1 MVYNITQTPQV
12 WIDHQVREVDDC
24 LEFNW
29 DAVDELFPEG
39 LVDSMFSAY
48 CRLLRMLARDDR
60 IWHQTHLPLL
70 PQEQLGRRRTANA
83 TTREFPHA
91 GRGTLDSL
99 FARSL
104 RDAPEALALADG
116 DLCLSYRDLGRAAE
130 ALCGRLMARGCG
142 QGSLV
147 AVVSN
152 GGWEEAVAALAV
164 SSAGAA
170 YMPVD
175 AAVPPARLKHLLEY
189 SGAGAVLVQRRHASL
204 PWPAGLPVM
213 VMDEDLLKSNSEF
226 DFERCVSRP
235 DALAYVIH
243 TSGSTGAP
251 KGVMIR
257 HERAVN
263 TIRAVNELTGLRSSD
278 RVLALSRFTFDLS
291 VWDMFGLFGAGGAL
305 VLPDPARRLEAAHWL
320 ELMHRHQVSIWNS
333 VPPFLQIL
341 AAHLEHHPAALP
353 PLRCA
358 LLSGDWIPLGLPGRI
373 RAFWPELRLFSLGGA
388 TEASI
393 WSNFFP
399 VEDVLPQW
407 KSIPYGKPLA
417 NQRFFILDR
426 HGSDCPDWVPGELHI
441 AGDGLADG
449 YLKDPERT
457 AERFIRHPGTGED
470 LYATGDL
477 GCYMPDGN
485 IEFLGR
491 QDNQVKINGYRVELG
506 EVENTLMEH
515 PFVEQAAAL
524 TVRGRQ
530 AGQVLAA
537 FVACRPGTSPAP
549 EELQQWLAER
559 LPSFLVPGMI
569 LMRESLPLTSS
580 GKVDRK
586 SLVLDPDQELPR
598 MKGAQP
604 GSETERLVAGA
615 IAHVLG
621 RDDISIDSRF
631 FEMGLSSLDL
641 VAVQAALGE
650 RLGTDIPLMTLLEHT
665 SIRAL
670 AAWLDNR
677 TPRTTAQE
685 ISAPEGGGSASAF
698 DRGMDRAERR
708 MRTRSRQRTGR

>member
-1 MVYNITQTPQV
+1 
-12 WIDHQVREVDDC
+12 
-24 LEFNW
+24 
-29 DAVDELFPEG
+29 
-39 LVDSMFSAY
+39 
-48 CRLLRMLARDDR
+48 
-60 IWHQTHLPLL
+60 
-70 PQEQLGRRRTANA
+70 
-83 TTREFPHA
+83 
-91 GRGTLDSL
+91 
-99 FARSL
+99 
-104 RDAPEALALADG
+104 
-116 DLCLSYRDLGRAAE
+116 
-130 ALCGRLMARGCG
+130 
-142 QGSLV
+142 
-147 AVVSN
+147 
-152 GGWEEAVAALAV
+152 
-164 SSAGAA
+164 
-170 YMPVD
+170 MPVD

-213 VMDEDLLKSNSEF
+213 VMNEDLLKSNSEF

-353 PLRCA
+353 PLRCT

-457 AERFIRHPGTGED
+457 AERFIRH
-470 LYATGDL
+470 
-477 GCYMPDGN
+477 
-485 IEFLGR
+485 
-491 QDNQVKINGYRVELG
+491 
-506 EVENTLMEH
+506 
-515 PFVEQAAAL
+515 
-524 TVRGRQ
+524 RGR
-530 AGQVLAA
+530 
-537 FVACRPGTSPAP
+537 
-549 EELQQWLAER
+549 
-559 LPSFLVPGMI
+559 
-569 LMRESLPLTSS
+569 PL
-580 GKVDRK
+580 RH
-586 SLVLDPDQELPR
+586 R
-598 MKGAQP
+598 
-604 GSETERLVAGA
+604 
-615 IAHVLG
+615 
-621 RDDISIDSRF
+621 
-631 FEMGLSSLDL
+631 
-641 VAVQAALGE
+641 
-650 RLGTDIPLMTLLEHT
+650 
-665 SIRAL
+665 
-670 AAWLDNR
+670 
-677 TPRTTAQE
+677 
-685 ISAPEGGGSASAF
+685 
-698 DRGMDRAERR
+698 
-708 MRTRSRQRTGR
+708 